1 MKTKTTLMLLAFA
14 SLLATTAPAQI
25 ANITNSK
32 EGLAYNANATTVTDS
47 SYLVQ
52 PRDHTLLVNAT
63 AANVTISLPPTST
76 KRYPLLVVK
85 KTDSTGHTVTIDADG
100 SQTLDGAT
108 TVVLSTQNQTVTL
121 HANASV
127 WNVLGREYGAG
138 VVRKVYLGTPRAVEA
153 ARAVASANMKVGTYT
168 IANQPDMARNVSVTH
183 TAVSTVDTLGTVT
196 FVGTDYAGD
205 PLTEVITPSN
215 GTVVYGTKAFKTIT
229 SITGAG
235 WVIAAGNDTITA
247 GYGSLIGLPVALPD
261 ATGTVLGTLDTT
273 VAVKATTGTTL
284 ATSTVTEA
292 SGDGSKKLTIYLD
305 K

>member
-1 MKTKTTLMLLAFA
+1 MKTKTTLMLLALA

-32 EGLAYNANATTVTDS
+32 EGLAYNANATTVTES
-47 SYLVQ
+47 SYLVKK
-52 PRDHTLLVNAT
+52 RDHTVLVNAT
-63 AANVTISLPPTST
+63 AAAVTISLPPVSP
-76 KRYPLLVVK
+76 KEYPLVIIK
-85 KTDSTGHTVTIDADG
+85 KVDSGSNTVTIDADG
-100 SQTLDGAT
+100 SQTIDGAT
-108 TVVLSTQNQTVTL
+108 TYVLSRQHQSVEL
-121 HANASV
+121 HSNGSS
-127 WNVLGREYGAG
+127 WYVLGRESGAG
-138 VVRKVYLGTPRAVEA
+138 VLRKLYLGTPRAVEA
-153 ARAVASANMKVGTYT
+153 NRAVASANMKVGTYT
-168 IANQPDMARNVSVTH
+168 IANQPDVPRNVSVTH

-196 FVGTDYAGD
+196 FVGTDYNGD
-205 PLTEVITPSN
+205 ALTETLTPSN
-215 GTVVYGTKAFKTIT
+215 GTVVNGTKAFKTVT